1 MTEENCHIG
10 GTDVVLPDVDE
21 ALNNAV
27 NGLDALLAAIQRNV
41 ESGVKLPVAVRLL
54 LAHPVAMQARDL
66 CGNVFVRLY
75 SGQPTADEADYD
87 TPF

>member
-1 MTEENCHIG
+1 MTEEHPYIG
-10 GTDVVLPDVDE
+10 GTDVVLPDVDK
-21 ALNNAV
+21 ALNRAID
-27 NGLDALLAAIQRNV
+27 GLDDLLAAIQRNV

-75 SGQPTADEADYD
+75 SGQPTADEADED
-87 TPF
+87 TPW